1 MLPAEHGAAK
11 LLLLLCSRH
20 NAPMIRRG
28 IKPRFRIG
36 FDRPTGRHGYR
47 RVLPFRRSWLAISVL
62 AVFDAIFLIPLI
74 ITFRQA
80 YSGWATYDSLFDLVM
95 AVFLSAWMLGW
106 ATAPIILTTILL
118 LVLVGREVIR
128 ARPGVVELFT
138 GVPLIGLITTYDV
151 TKMRN
156 LRPEEAQKKGGN
168 SWRGTH
174 MVFDYGANPVS
185 FGSDVSSEI
194 QSDIESGLAAA
205 SGSLIGKGPARPEDL
220 QTAWEP
226 EESEKPAAVPLH
238 EVVIEAE
245 PISWKSPS
253 SIALIVANLVPVAGA
268 AFLGWSL
275 GDVMVLY
282 WAESAVIGF
291 FNLLKII
298 VIGRWGALLYGPFFV
313 GHFGGFM
320 AVHFL
325 FIYSLFVAGIHNQ
338 PDVSG
343 DLSRVAKLFIALWP
357 ALAAL
362 FISHAYSFLVNFL
375 GREEYLGRTVSDQMT
390 EPYSRIIFMHLV
402 LIFGGG
408 LTLFLNSAAPVLL
421 AVIVI
426 KIYVDLK
433 SHLRERAGKRP
444 AKKRK

>member
-1 MLPAEHGAAK
+1 MLPAERVAVK
-11 LLLLLCSRH
+11 LLLPLYSLH
-20 NAPMIRRG
+20 NAPMNRRG

-36 FDRPTGRHGYR
+36 FDRPTGSHGYR
-47 RVLPFRRSWLAISVL
+47 RSLPFRRSWLAISVL

-80 YSGWATYDSLFDLVM
+80 FSGWTTYDSLFDLVM

-118 LVLVGREVIR
+118 LLVFGKEVIR

-138 GVPLIGLITTYDV
+138 GIPLIGLITTYDV

-156 LRPEEAQKKGGN
+156 LRLEEAQKKGGN

-185 FGSDVSSEI
+185 FGSAVSSEM
-194 QSDIESGLAAA
+194 QSEIESGIASS

-226 EESEKPAAVPLH
+226 EETVKPAAAPLH
-238 EVVIEAE
+238 EAVIEAE
-245 PISWKSPS
+245 PVSWTSPS
-253 SIALIVANLVPVAGA
+253 SIALIIANLVPVAGA

-325 FIYSLFVAGIHNQ
+325 FIYSLFVVGIHNQ

-362 FISHAYSFLVNFL
+362 FISHAYSFFVNFL
-375 GREEYLGRTVSDQMT
+375 GREEYLGKTVSDQMT

-408 LTLFLNSAAPVLL
+408 LTLFLNSATPVLL
-421 AVIVI
+421 AVIAI

-444 AKKRK
+444 AKKKK

>member
-1 MLPAEHGAAK
+1 
-11 LLLLLCSRH
+11 
-20 NAPMIRRG
+20 
-28 IKPRFRIG
+28 
-36 FDRPTGRHGYR
+36 
-47 RVLPFRRSWLAISVL
+47 
-62 AVFDAIFLIPLI
+62 
-74 ITFRQA
+74 
-80 YSGWATYDSLFDLVM
+80 M

-106 ATAPIILTTILL
+106 ATAPIILTIILL
-118 LVLVGREVIR
+118 LLLAGREVIR

-138 GVPLIGLITTYDV
+138 GVPLIGLVTTYDV

-156 LRPEEAQKKGGN
+156 LRLEEAQKKGGN

-185 FGSDVSSEI
+185 FGSAVSSET
-194 QSDIESGLAAA
+194 QSAIESGIASS
-205 SGSLIGKGPARPEDL
+205 SGSVIGKGPARPEDL
-220 QTAWEP
+220 QTAWDP
-226 EESEKPAAVPLH
+226 EETNKPAAAPLN

-245 PISWKSPS
+245 PVSWTSPS

-291 FNLLKII
+291 FNLLKISI
-298 VIGRWGALLYGPFFV
+298 IGRWGALFYGPFFV

-325 FIYSLFVAGIHNQ
+325 FIYTLFVAGIQHQ

-343 DLSRVAKLFIALWP
+343 DLSQVAKLFIALWP

-362 FISHAYSFLVNFL
+362 FISHAYSFFVNFL
-375 GREEYLGRTVSDQMT
+375 GREEYLGKTVSDQMT

-408 LTLFLNSAAPVLL
+408 LTLFLSSATPVLL
-421 AVIVI
+421 AVIAI

-444 AKKRK
+444 AKKKNSPAN